1 MNFRVSRKEWLAVGA
16 TVGLLAAVW
25 LMGTTLAQGDVSL
38 AAMVADKINYQ
49 GRLTDTGGTPLDGT
63 YPMRFEIYDI
73 VTGGTSLW
81 DSGIV
86 SVDVDQ
92 GLFNVELAVDP
103 ADFNGQA
110 LWLRIYV
117 DGDWL
122 SPRQELVP
130 VPYALS
136 LRPGAQI
143 VGAPTAADGWV
154 LKVDVDG
161 FYPLARAVSA
171 SATTGSA
178 IRGESAGGYGLWGYS
193 DTNWAVVGRSD
204 TGMGGNFQSNESYG
218 IRANTDGNGS
228 SDHAGYFTA
237 DWGFGIYA
245 VSDENAGVRAEAGDI
260 SGASQ
265 PAGQVGVVGIG
276 EDRGV
281 SGTSRDGEG
290 VTAYSVN
297 DAGVYGRS
305 EHDHGVYGQSYASS
319 GDAGYAGYFVGENY
333 RGLYAEGE
341 SGWYDAYFGGSTGIY
356 VVDDIVAGGSK
367 AGYVVDIA
375 LNDGRD
381 SLELGDVV
389 VITGAAE
396 PVLGSIPV
404 PRVRKASSANST
416 GVIGVVDRQF
426 VTPSKEVS
434 TQETEAESPGYFAD
448 STVSMAEGGGIARG
462 EYVGVVTLGSFRA
475 IKVDAS
481 YGAIQPGDLLVSS
494 DNPGYAMRATNPQ
507 VGTVIGK
514 ALGSLDSGTGVIPV
528 LITLQ

>member
-1 MNFRVSRKEWLAVGA
+1 MNARVWRKVWLTVGA
-16 TVGLLAAVW
+16 TVGLLAVVW
-25 LMGTTLAQGDVSL
+25 LVGTALAQGPEGEVTAEGDVSL

-81 DSGIV
+81 DSGLV

-161 FYPLARAVSA
+161 FYPLARAVFA
-171 SATTGSA
+171 SAATGSA
-178 IRGESAGGYGLWGYS
+178 IRGESTGGHGAL
-193 DTNWAVVGRSD
+193 
-204 TGMGGNFQSNESYG
+204 
-218 IRANTDGNGS
+218 GS
-228 SDHAGYFTA
+228 STDNH
-237 DWGFGIYA
+237 
-245 VSDENAGVRAEAGDI
+245 
-260 SGASQ
+260 
-265 PAGQVGVVGIG
+265 
-276 EDRGV
+276 GV
-281 SGTSRDGEG
+281 SGLSENKAG
-290 VTAYSVN
+290 VYGSSV
-297 DAGVYGRS
+297 DSHGVYGRS
-305 EHDHGVYGQSYASS
+305 VNREGGFFVSQNEIGVHGKSEGSRSGVFGQSIGGS
-319 GDAGYAGYFVGENY
+319 GVLGRSTNGSGVNGRSQDTYGGYFTSQNY
-333 RGLYAEGE
+333 RGLYVEGD
-341 SGWYDAYFGGSTGIY
+341 SGWFDAYFDGNVGIY
-356 VVDDIVAGGSK
+356 VADDIHAVGDITAGGSK
-367 AGYVVDIA
+367 TGYVVDIA
-375 LNDGRD
+375 LNDGRE

-389 VITGAAE
+389 VITGAAD

-404 PRVRKASSANST
+404 PRVRKASGANST
-416 GVIGVVDRQF
+416 AVIGVVDRQF
-426 VTPSKEVS
+426 VTPSKEVGA
-434 TQETEAESPGYFAD
+434 QETEADSAGDFVD
-448 STVSMAEGGGIARG
+448 STASMAEGGIARG

-494 DNPGYAMRATNPQ
+494 DTPGHAMRATNPQ
-507 VGTVIGK
+507 VGTIIGK